1 MEENT
6 TQPPA
11 PTPDTSAL
19 FKALIAV
26 QMIVQNPIKDTK
38 GYSYK
43 YAQLDQLIEL
53 SKKELANHGLGLLIL
68 PVGKIENNCM
78 TVKVTI
84 FHQNGT
90 HLVDHFQ
97 VPLKKGSNPTQ
108 DFGSAYTY
116 ARRYATLGVL
126 NVAPEDDDGQGSQR
140 PNNDLVRKAKSRL
153 EKLGGWE
160 WAEIKGFDPET
171 STDPRIE
178 KFLKLSD
185 EELKAKIAEVSNV
198 G

>member
-6 TQPPA
+6 QLQ
-11 PTPDTSAL
+11 PDTSAL
-19 FKALIAV
+19 FSALIAV
-26 QMIVQNPIKDTK
+26 QLMVQNPVKDTK

-53 SKKELANHGLGLLIL
+53 SKAKLAEHGLGLLIL
-68 PVGKIENNCM
+68 PVGEIKDNCM

-84 FHQNGT
+84 FHKNGT
-90 HLVDHFQ
+90 HMVEHFQ
-97 VPLKKGSNPTQ
+97 VPLKKGTNPTQ

-126 NVAPEDDDGQGSQR
+126 NVAPEDDDGQGSVRATQE
-140 PNNDLVRKAKSRL
+140 LVKKATH
-153 EKLGGWE
+153 KLDHHNGWE
-160 WAEIKGFDPET
+160 WAEAKGFKPET
-171 STDPRIE
+171 STDRVLE
-178 KFLKLSD
+178 KFLNLSTK
-185 EELKAKIAEVSNV
+185 ELMEKIDA